1 MMVVSF
7 IFVTL
12 QLKIILTPTMNT
24 KTILLA
30 LTMLLTTSQAQ
41 AADDYKQSPEYL
53 ALRDSV
59 YHAFNDGDSVHFFTA
74 VKNLEDYLLKKNDL
88 HAYYTQRCNE
98 IVFNLNLQNI
108 YEAYV
113 LGRNLSMELREKEL
127 DKEMY
132 MAYNMLGHL
141 NLHCGNKAAA
151 RRNFQYVISEME
163 KYGYYESMP
172 PIYMNLVN
180 VELDD
185 DPEEAARLLDKALEI
200 AQKYSPERVFDIETR
215 KALTYFSSG
224 DIGKFLESYKAYRK
238 GVEEGKS
245 SVHGRSMEVYYLACM
260 GKTDEAIALA
270 KSELGEES
278 KALITK
284 IYEMS
289 GRWKEAYEALR
300 EETTTNDSIN
310 NVVLINSMAGVREQL
325 TIHTIE
331 QQTNRNRMIAL
342 SVGLI
347 LLGLLAAAMSYIVF
361 ARRRYMRQLKRA
373 YDHALESDKTKSAFI
388 RNVTHEVRTPLNIIS
403 GFAQVIS
410 DPNMVTGPEERA
422 HIAEMMQKNTQ
433 LITSLVDE
441 MLELS
446 LNENAPEAVAKDDVV
461 EVNDLLRDILQ
472 ENEYKVN
479 KAVKLQFESDLSDD
493 ISLQTNE
500 GMLKRVINLLLDNA
514 NKYTKKGSITL
525 KASANDEQIILTV
538 EDTGPGIPADAAKH
552 IFERFFKV
560 DAFREGLGLG
570 LPLCRTII
578 NRLGGTVDLDNS
590 YQQGARFV
598 VKINR

>member
-98 IVFNLNLQNI
+98 IVFNLNQQNI

-113 LGRNLSMELREKEL
+113 LGRNLSMELREKKL

-278 KALITK
+278 KTLITK

>member
-98 IVFNLNLQNI
+98 IVFNLNQQNI

-113 LGRNLSMELREKEL
+113 LGRNLSMELREKKL

-300 EETTTNDSIN
+300 EETITNDSIN

-361 ARRRYMRQLKRA
+361 ARRRHMRQLKRA

-472 ENEYKVN
+472 ENEYKVS

-525 KASANDEQIILTV
+525 KASANDEQVILTV
-538 EDTGPGIPADAAKH
+538 EDTGTGIPADAAEH

-560 DAFREGLGLG
+560 DSFREGLGLG
-570 LPLCRTII
+570 LPLCSTII
-578 NRLGGTVDLDNS
+578 NRLGGTVDLDNR

>member
-1 MMVVSF
+1 MSTR
-7 IFVTL
+7 I
-12 QLKIILTPTMNT
+12 
-24 KTILLA
+24 ILLA
-30 LTMLLTTSQAQ
+30 LTMLLAIGQAQ

-59 YHAFNDGDSVHFFTA
+59 HHAFNNADSIRFFPA
-74 VKNLEDYLLKKNDL
+74 LKRLQDYLLQQGDL

-98 IVFNLNLQNI
+98 IVFQLNRQRVI
-108 YEAYV
+108 EAYM
-113 LGRNLSMELREKEL
+113 LGRQLSIELREKGL
-127 DKEMY
+127 DNEMY
-132 MAYNMLGHL
+132 MAYNMLGHI
-141 NLHCGNKAAA
+141 NRYCGNKESAK
-151 RRNFQYVISEME
+151 RNFRTVIDMME
-163 KYGYYESMP
+163 KGGYYESMP

-185 DPEEAARLLDKALEI
+185 DPEEASHLLDKAKEI
-200 AQKYSPERVFDIETR
+200 AEKYSPERVFDIETR
-215 KALTYFSSG
+215 KTLIYYNKG
-224 DIGKFLESYKAYRK
+224 DIPKFLEGYKAYK
-238 GVEEGKS
+238 EGVAEGKS
-245 SVHGRSMEVYYLACM
+245 SVHGRTMEVYYLALM
-260 GKTDEAIALA
+260 GKTDEAVALA
-270 KSELGEES
+270 RRDLGDEGHD
-278 KALITK
+278 AITK
-284 IYEMS
+284 IFEQS
-289 GRWKEAYEALR
+289 GRWQEAYQSLR
-300 EETTTNDSIN
+300 QEMESKDSVN
-310 NVVLINSMAGVREQL
+310 NVVLANSMRGIREELRFYDVERESQRRL
-325 TIHTIE
+325 TIGLTVA
-331 QQTNRNRMIAL
+331 AL
-342 SVGLI
+342 
-347 LLGLLAAAMSYIVF
+347 LLGLLAVAMAYIIF
-361 ARRRYMRQLKRA
+361 ARRRHMRQLKKA

-472 ENEYKVN
+472 ENEYKVS
-479 KAVKLQFESDLSDD
+479 KAVKLQFESDLGDD

-514 NKYTKKGSITL
+514 IKYTKKGSITL
-525 KASANDEQIILTV
+525 KASANDEQVILTV
-538 EDTGPGIPADAAKH
+538 EDTGSGIPADAAEH

-560 DAFREGLGLG
+560 DTFREGLGLG

-578 NRLGGTVDLDNS
+578 TRLGGTVDHDNS
-590 YQQGARFV
+590 YQQGSRFI

>member
-1 MMVVSF
+1 MMVVS
-7 IFVTL
+7 INFVSL

-59 YHAFNDGDSVHFFTA
+59 HHAFNDGDSMHFFTA

-98 IVFNLNLQNI
+98 IVFNLNQQNI

-113 LGRNLSMELREKEL
+113 LGRNLSMELREKKL

-141 NLHCGNKAAA
+141 NRHCGNKAAA

-215 KALTYFSSG
+215 KALTYFNSG

-331 QQTNRNRMIAL
+331 QQTHRNRMIAL

-361 ARRRYMRQLKRA
+361 ARRRHMRQLKRA

-472 ENEYKVN
+472 ENEYKVS

-525 KASANDEQIILTV
+525 KASANDEQVILTV
-538 EDTGPGIPADAAKH
+538 EDTGTGIPADAAEH

>member
-1 MMVVSF
+1 MVVS
-7 IFVTL
+7 INFVSL

-59 YHAFNDGDSVHFFTA
+59 HHAFNDGDSMHFFTA

-98 IVFNLNLQNI
+98 IVFNLNQQNI

-113 LGRNLSMELREKEL
+113 LGRNLSMELREKKL

-141 NLHCGNKAAA
+141 NRHCGNKAAA

-215 KALTYFSSG
+215 KALTYFNSG

-270 KSELGEES
+270 KSELGEDS

-361 ARRRYMRQLKRA
+361 ARRRHMRQLKRA

-472 ENEYKVN
+472 ENEYKVS

-525 KASANDEQIILTV
+525 KASANDEQVILTV
-538 EDTGPGIPADAAKH
+538 EDTGTGIPADAAEH

>member
-1 MMVVSF
+1 MVVS
-7 IFVTL
+7 INFVSL

-98 IVFNLNLQNI
+98 IVFNLNQQNI

-113 LGRNLSMELREKEL
+113 LGRNLSMELREKKL